1 MDKTQFNEALVS
13 LIEYASAN
21 ANHVSKKDIE
31 LHFKEILT
39 DESMYNAI
47 YSYLKESKI
56 SIDDVADSEIPSLG
70 NTAPDIS
77 DSELSGSN
85 LSDSSPSDPAFS
97 ISDNKASD
105 SSILGSFSPAN
116 VVESDQELAVL
127 EMYKNDMNNI
137 AQLSDEEKT
146 ELIEL
151 LLAGD
156 SLAMAKLTEGY
167 LYMVHETATH
177 FRGKGLTLGDLIQE
191 GNIGLMLALSEYSNT
206 SSEGVVDVPAFEAF
220 LESKIKESLDDAIN
234 IQISSERIGSHLA
247 DRMNSLD
254 TLSRDLT
261 EKLGHAPSVKEL
273 AEEMNISEDEVDTII
288 RTSLNVLSVE
298 QAEEE

>member
-31 LHFKEILT
+31 LHFKEILS
-39 DESMYNAI
+39 DDSMYTAI
-47 YSYLKESKI
+47 YSYLKESRI
-56 SIDDVADSEIPSLG
+56 SIDDMDDSEI
-70 NTAPDIS
+70 
-77 DSELSGSN
+77 
-85 LSDSSPSDPAFS
+85 S
-97 ISDNKASD
+97 ISDNKASE
-105 SSILGSFSPAN
+105 SSFPDSFSPAN
-116 VVESDQELAVL
+116 IVESDHELAVL
-127 EMYKNDMNNI
+127 EMYKNDMDNI

-156 SLAMAKLTEGY
+156 SLAMAKLTESY
-167 LYMVHETATH
+167 LYMVHKIATL
-177 FRGKGLTLGDLIQE
+177 FRGKGVTLGDLIQE
-191 GNIGLMLALSEYSNT
+191 GNIGLMLALSEYSNN

-298 QAEEE
+298 QADEE